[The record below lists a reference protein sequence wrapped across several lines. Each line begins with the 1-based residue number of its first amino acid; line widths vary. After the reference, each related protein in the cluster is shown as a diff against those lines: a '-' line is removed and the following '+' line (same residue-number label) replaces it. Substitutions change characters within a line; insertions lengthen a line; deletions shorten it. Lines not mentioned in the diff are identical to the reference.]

1 MLLDLCLDLE
11 KYVDK
16 VGLVQFCFVRFSF
29 RFESYLSRL
38 KSQVQNRVAIDKE
51 TLEEKI
57 AQIRGGIVAV
67 YPDGLPEDDLVKIA
81 LDGVSLEVNFKS
93 LLFGYLQIFLYAHCK
108 PIFPFRIQMLPKK

>member
-1 MLLDLCLDLE
+1 MFNFALLDFHS
-11 KYVDK
+11 K
-16 VGLVQFCFVRFSF
+16 
-29 RFESYLSRL
+29 FESYLSCL